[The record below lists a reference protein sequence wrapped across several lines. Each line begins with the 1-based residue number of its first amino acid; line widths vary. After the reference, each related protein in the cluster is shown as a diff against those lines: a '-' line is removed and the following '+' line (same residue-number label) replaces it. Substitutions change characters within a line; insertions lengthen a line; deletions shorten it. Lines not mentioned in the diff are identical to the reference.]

1 MAFIQPELIG
11 ILEKIGVMNDHII
24 IYGMI
29 YFIFISPL
37 HHEFFIKYARIW
49 KSIANASLVVLL

>member
-11 ILEKIGVMNDHII
+11 TLEKIGVMNDHII

-29 YFIFISPL
+29 YFIFISSL
-37 HHEFFIKYARIW
+37 HHEFFITYAWI
-49 KSIANASLVVLL
+49 

>member
-1 MAFIQPELIG
+1 MAFIQQELIG
-11 ILEKIGVMNDHII
+11 ILEKIGVVNDHII

-37 HHEFFIKYARIW
+37 HLEFFITYAWI
-49 KSIANASLVVLL
+49 

>member
-29 YFIFISPL
+29 YFIFISSL
-37 HHEFFIKYARIW
+37 HHEFFITYAWI
-49 KSIANASLVVLL
+49 

>member
-1 MAFIQPELIG
+1 MAFIHQGLVG

-29 YFIFISPL
+29 YFIFISSL
-37 HHEFFIKYARIW
+37 HHEFFITYAWI
-49 KSIANASLVVLL
+49 